1 MNSHMSI
8 NKSISMNTQTN
19 INSIPMLM
27 DKLTSN
33 PYQRG
38 AQPGV
43 RETKRSADPM
53 RKEEYPM
60 NYINKLIV
68 KVRESKKGQTMTE
81 YVLIIAAIA
90 VAGYTAYVGLEG
102 GINNIIAN
110 VTATLKAA

>member
-8 NKSISMNTQTN
+8 NNSIRMNTQTN
-19 INSIPMLM
+19 INSVPMLM
-27 DKLTSN
+27 DQLT
-33 PYQRG
+33 PILYQRG
-38 AQPGV
+38 KQPGV

>member
-1 MNSHMSI
+1 MSIQMNTNMNSHSI
-8 NKSISMNTQTN
+8 LTLTDLQTSI
-19 INSIPMLM
+19 L
-27 DKLTSN
+27 
-33 PYQRG
+33 YQRG
-38 AQPGV
+38 KQPGV
-43 RETKRSADPM
+43 RETKRSADSM
-53 RKEEYPM
+53 RKEEYLM